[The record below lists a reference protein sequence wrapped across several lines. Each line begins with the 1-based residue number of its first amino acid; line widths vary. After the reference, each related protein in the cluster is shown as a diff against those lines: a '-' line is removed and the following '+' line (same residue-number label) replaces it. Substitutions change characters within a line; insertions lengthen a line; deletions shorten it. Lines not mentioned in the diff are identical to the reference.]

1 MFGCLCSGGHLL
13 AHKVNKAAHFGFHVL
28 AVHINGV
35 KRGVVHG
42 AFGQKA
48 DKFAGGDVVVGE
60 PCGHIADAYVG
71 ADEGGDHLGVVA
83 AHFAALEFE
92 RHGFALV
99 FGHHAGQIHI
109 GGEDGGVP
117 GKVLRGAGRAVPGEV
132 GGGGDEVEGDVAQPF
147 GDDVFGEAVG

>member
-1 MFGCLCSGGHLL
+1 M
-13 AHKVNKAAHFGFHVL
+13 
-28 AVHINGV
+28 
-35 KRGVVHG
+35 
-42 AFGQKA
+42 
-48 DKFAGGDVVVGE
+48 
-60 PCGHIADAYVG
+60 G
-71 ADEGGDHLGVVA
+71 ADERGDHLGVVA